1 MLDGLHRSRDVARRV
16 EDEFKKRLSLSSL
29 RRLLRTAG
37 FRYKR
42 IRRSVRHLRS
52 QADYEFFQG
61 EMSELKILSEQGHI
75 DLFYFDEMGLSRQAV
90 VPYGWQP
97 LGKSSAYVPTTPSG
111 NLTTLAFMSCDQRL
125 RAFTCQ
131 GAATADL
138 VVACFDEFAQG
149 LTKPTV
155 VVLDNASIHRS
166 RAFKHKIAQWR
177 KQNLLIQ
184 FLPPYCPEL
193 NLIEILWK
201 HIKYHWLE
209 VQDFGSAQ
217 SLANALD
224 HILTSFGEKYRITF
238 A

>member
-16 EDEFKKRLSLSSL
+16 GDEFKKRLSLSSI

-37 FRYKR
+37 FGYKR
-42 IRRSVRHLRS
+42 IRRSVRHLRC

-61 EMSELKILSEQGHI
+61 EMNELKTLADQGHI

-97 LGKSSAYVPTTPSG
+97 LGQSHAFVPATPSG
-111 NLTTLAFMSCDQRL
+111 NLTTLAFMSRDHRL

-131 GAATADL
+131 GAATAEV
-138 VVACFDEFAQG
+138 VVACFDDFAQG
-149 LTKPTV
+149 LTQPTV
-155 VVLDNASIHRS
+155 VVLDNASVHRS
-166 RAFKHKIAQWR
+166 RAFKNKIAQWR
-177 KQNLLIQ
+177 TQNLLIQ

-201 HIKYHWLE
+201 HIKYHCGRRAGLTRRI
-209 VQDFGSAQ
+209 
-217 SLANALD
+217 LAPL
-224 HILTSFGEKYRITF
+224 RP
-238 A
+238 